1 MNTCDPIRDIGAIEL
16 FKEELKRSGSRDYML
31 AVLGMNSEMKMNDI
45 INLQVRDVRGKTVIT
60 VRAAIARQEND
71 ADKAAK
77 EINLTEGLCD
87 ELERYT
93 RNMSEDDYLFPSQK
107 GGKPLNRSS
116 VYSIVR
122 KAADACKLNNIGT
135 ISLKKTFAY
144 HHYKQF
150 HDLPYLQ
157 KLFHHDGLSE
167 TMRFIGM
174 SEEDIL
180 NFYSKNRLLL

>member
-1 MNTCDPIRDIGAIEL
+1 MNTCDPIRDKGDVEL
-16 FKEELKRSGSRDYML
+16 FKEELKRNGSRDYML
-31 AVLGMNSEMKMNDI
+31 AVLGMNTELMMNDI
-45 INLQVRDVRGKTVIT
+45 VNLRVRDARGKTVIK
-60 VRAAIARQEND
+60 VKAAIARQEKD
-71 ADKAAK
+71 PDKAAK
-77 EINLTEGLCD
+77 KINLTEGLCE

-93 RNMSEDDYLFPSQK
+93 RNMSKDDFLFPSRK
-107 GGKPLNRSS
+107 GGGPLNRSS

-122 KAADACKLNNIGT
+122 KAAKACHLENIGT

-144 HHYKQF
+144 HHYQEY

-174 SEEDIL
+174 SEEEIL
-180 NFYSKNRLLL
+180 NFYSKKRLLL